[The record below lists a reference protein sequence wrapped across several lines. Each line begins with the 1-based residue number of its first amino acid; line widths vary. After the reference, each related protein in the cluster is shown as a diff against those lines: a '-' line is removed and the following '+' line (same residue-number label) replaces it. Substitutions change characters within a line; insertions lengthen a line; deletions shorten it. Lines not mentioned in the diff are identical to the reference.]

1 MSSLSAARADNYYYP
16 REWRPE
22 LGSINQFQGSHPLGK
37 RAKDLATSG
46 VLVVRFEMPF
56 NVWCTHCET
65 HIGRGVRFNARKQ
78 KCGMYFSTI
87 LYEFALTCAH
97 CQGEM
102 VVRTDPENRG
112 YKLVSGVRKKVEGA
126 DVVGAYDTVISG
138 GGGDNGDSVI
148 IRRADD
154 IGTERL
160 NDPQVGVMLQRDPFF
175 RLEHENEDKRVANDR
190 LKGFQALLE
199 LKDAHDKDNY
209 ASNAGLRAAFRSQ
222 KKQIK
227 RREEAGERRG
237 LSIPLLDVHE
247 DDVVAAKAVV
257 YKDIPGKKR
266 TAAMTSQPSE
276 QRHRERGGAVVLHK
290 SQSTSR
296 ASWTKSDS
304 FQHFGDSMGSHLH
317 RMKQAKRL
325 AQQQHRVS
333 KTSDTA
339 CSESSSKKRKPNDG
353 ATSLALRASKL
364 LRR

>member
-22 LGSINQFQGSHPLGK
+22 LGSINAFQGSHPLGR
-37 RAKDLATSG
+37 RAKDLATQR

-65 HIGRGVRFNARKQ
+65 HIGRGVRFNARKR

-87 LYEFALTCAH
+87 LYEFALTCTH

-102 VVRTDPENRG
+102 AIRTDPEHRG

-126 DVVGAYDTVISG
+126 DVVGAYDTIISG
-138 GGGDNGDSVI
+138 GGGADDTAVV
-148 IRRADD
+148 RRADE

-160 NDPQVGVMLQRDPFF
+160 NDPQVGAMLQADPFF
-175 RLEHENEDKRVANDR
+175 RLEHESEDKRVASQR
-190 LKGFQALLE
+190 ARGLEALLE

-209 ASNAGLRAAFRSQ
+209 GSNAGLRAAFRSQ

-227 RREEAGERRG
+227 RREDEGEKRG

-257 YKDIPGKKR
+257 YKNIPRKKR
-266 TAAMTSQPSE
+266 ASHNKSALDGK
-276 QRHRERGGAVVLHK
+276 RGGAMVVLHK
-290 SQSTSR
+290 SHTGR
-296 ASWTKSDS
+296 RVVKTKSDS
-304 FQHFGDSMGSHLH
+304 FQHFGDAMGSQLH

-325 AQQQHRVS
+325 AQQQQLKMV
-333 KTSDTA
+333 KTSMDTA
-339 CSESSSKKRKPNDG
+339 GSGNSSKKRKSSGGGG
-353 ATSLALRASKL
+353 ATPLAVRASKL

>member
-37 RAKDLATSG
+37 RAKDLATTG

-65 HIGRGVRFNARKQ
+65 HIGRGVRFNAKKK
-78 KCGMYFSTI
+78 KCDMYFTTI

-102 VVRTDPENRG
+102 VMRTDPEHRG

-126 DVVGAYDTVISG
+126 DVVSAYDTTISG
-138 GGGDNGDSVI
+138 DGDTTV

-160 NDPQVGVMLQRDPFF
+160 NDPHVGVMLQTDPFF
-175 RLEHENEDKRVANDR
+175 RLEHENEDKRVANQR
-190 LKGFQALLE
+190 VKGLEALLE
-199 LKDAHDKDNY
+199 LKDARDKDNY
-209 ASNAGLRAAFRSQ
+209 ASNASLRSAFRSQ

-227 RREEAGERRG
+227 RREDEGAKRG

-257 YKDIPGKKR
+257 YKNIPGKKR
-266 TAAMTSQPSE
+266 GVKESNGQQH
-276 QRHRERGGAVVLHK
+276 QRGHSGAIVLHK
-290 SQSTSR
+290 PQVSSN
-296 ASWTKSDS
+296 ASKAKNGS
-304 FQHFGDSMGSHLH
+304 FQHFGDAIGSQLH

-325 AQQQHRVS
+325 AQQHQQKVS
-333 KTSDTA
+333 MPSMGTSG
-339 CSESSSKKRKPNDG
+339 SGSSSKKRKASSG
-353 ATSLALRASKL
+353 GTTSLAARASKL